1 MRLLDRYLFRELLT
15 PLAFCLGGILSLLV
29 FYALFNDLE
38 KMQERKMHLL
48 DVLAYALALLP
59 GFVVL
64 VLPVALLL
72 ALLYALTNH
81 ARHNEL
87 TAMRAAGLSLWRICA
102 PYFIVGLVASLL
114 LFVLNESIVPRST
127 TWANR
132 LISRPSSKNL
142 DPELKN
148 IFPNFGFYNAR
159 SHRSW
164 FFGEYHVKTA
174 EMIRPHVEWTAADG
188 VMHQINADHAL
199 RTNGVW
205 TFYNVNEYTQAGA
218 TAPLEP
224 AGQTEVMPM
233 PEFDETPAQIRS
245 EIKISAYLGLGGGL
259 KSDIPL
265 KDIFDYLRLHPSMS
279 ATDSHRL
286 FTKFHGRLATPWTCV
301 VVVLIAIP
309 FGAASGRRNLF
320 MGVAGSIFICFTYFG
335 VQQVSL
341 ALGAGGR
348 LSPWVAA
355 WLPNMIFGA
364 AGLILTARV
373 R

>member
-29 FYALFNDLE
+29 FYELFDDLE

-48 DVLAYALALLP
+48 DVLAYALSLLP

-72 ALLYALTNH
+72 ALLYTLTNH
-81 ARHNEL
+81 SRHNEL
-87 TAMRAAGLSLWRICA
+87 TAMRAAGVSLWRICA
-102 PYFIVGLVASLL
+102 PYFIVGLAASLF
-114 LFVLNESIVPRST
+114 LFALNEWGVPRST
-127 TWANR
+127 SWANR
-132 LISRPSSKNL
+132 LISRTSQKSA
-142 DPELKN
+142 DPETKN
-148 IFPNFGFYNAR
+148 IFRSFGFTNTR
-159 SHRSW
+159 DHRSW
-164 FFGEYHVKTA
+164 FISEYHVKTA
-174 EMIRPHVEWTAADG
+174 EMFRPHVEWTSVDG
-188 VMHQINADHAL
+188 VKHQINADHAI

-205 TFYNVNEYTQAGA
+205 TFFNVTEYTQAGT

-224 AGQTEVMPM
+224 AGQTNVLAM

-245 EIKISAYLGLGGGL
+245 EIKISAYLSLGGTF

-265 KDIFDYLRLHPSMS
+265 KDIFDYLRLHPDLSRADS
-279 ATDSHRL
+279 ARL

-320 MGVAGSIFICFTYFG
+320 VGVAGSIFICFTYFG

-341 ALGAGGR
+341 ALGGAGR
-348 LSPWVAA
+348 LPPWLAA
-355 WLPNMIFGA
+355 WLPNIIFGA
-364 AGLILTARV
+364 TGLLLTARV